1 MDTKQVIVVRRDLK
15 MRPGKLAAQV
25 SHASMGAFFE
35 ALSLKEHL
43 GMAKE
48 DPSDL
53 AWTLIRANDVTKAW
67 LEESFVKVVLRVD
80 SEQELLDLYEKVKE
94 DLYCCLIKDSGR
106 TVFKEPTYTCIGIGP
121 HLVEDVDKYI
131 GHLKLL

>member
-1 MDTKQVIVVRRDLK
+1 MGTKQVIVVRKDLK
-15 MRPGKLAAQV
+15 MNPGKLAAQCC
-25 SHASMGAFFE
+25 HASMGAFFE
-35 ALSLKEHL
+35 AIDFHWHL
-43 GMAKE
+43 QE
-48 DPSDL
+48 DNKYEPLDIT
-53 AWTLIRANDVTKAW
+53 AVTKAW
-67 LEESFVKVVLRVD
+67 LEGSFVKIVLRVD
-80 SEQELLDLYEKVKE
+80 SEQELLDLYQKVKE